1 MWTID
6 AIVSTFGIIYQK
18 WTFVRCVI
26 QYYIANAQSLKIN
39 IFYSDLYCGKRM
51 IRLFQYSLLS
61 TPIAFFL

>member
-39 IFYSDLYCGKRM
+39 VFYSDL
-51 IRLFQYSLLS
+51 LLR
-61 TPIAFFL
+61 